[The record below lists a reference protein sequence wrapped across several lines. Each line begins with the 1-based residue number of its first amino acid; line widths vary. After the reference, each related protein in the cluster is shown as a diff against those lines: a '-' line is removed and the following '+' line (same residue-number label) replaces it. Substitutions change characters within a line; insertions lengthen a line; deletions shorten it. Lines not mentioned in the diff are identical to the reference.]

1 MNSLQNRSTLLD
13 KQYDTGQFSACIVT
27 NIGKEMIAKSQNGQT
42 LTFTR
47 VALGDGLIDDDDDIL
62 SFTKV
67 KNERLSANIAKWV
80 DKQNGQFQIQFRV
93 SNQEVEIGFWQREI
107 GIMAKID
114 GGEEQ
119 LYAYATSGNGADFLY
134 DKTTPIDERIV
145 NIDFVIGNAEN
156 VQVIVNGSIIYATI
170 EDLENAIDEH
180 NADEN
185 AHDNLIKRLFG
196 SAEAT
201 LDSIKLKI
209 KEWAKEV
216 CLPLSGGTMKG
227 NINANGYNITATK
240 FIGNL
245 QGNADSAT
253 KANQDKNGK
262 DITGYL
268 YKTEDLTLNS
278 NAEILTVGNISEILN
293 SFCTKF
299 KQIQGTGTYAEN
311 SPTSIKSLND
321 NKAPKTS
328 PAFSGTPTAPT
339 PGVDTNNTQLA
350 TCGFVRN
357 AIAKYAPMLDTMKKI
372 YPVGSIYMSTV
383 STNPAT
389 LFGFGRWEAMP
400 AGRVLL
406 AQGTASWGTYN
417 AGSTG
422 GEATHQLTVGELPSH
437 SHTGS
442 TNTAGEHSHSITTFD
457 DERKAENKI
466 AGGGSWNNGTAWSNN
481 SGNHSHTVSINNTGS
496 NQAHNNLQ
504 PYITCYIWKRTV

>member
-245 QGNADSAT
+245 QGKADSAANADLAA
-253 KANQDKNGK
+253 KATTAENANNAN
-262 DITGYL
+262 
-268 YKTEDLTLNS
+268 NS
-278 NAEILTVGNISEILN
+278 SVANKLGTSTVGSA
-293 SFCTKF
+293 TKPVY
-299 KQIQGTGTYAEN
+299 INNGVASAVSVDLST
-311 SPTSIKSLND
+311 L
-321 NKAPKTS
+321 APKAS
-328 PAFSGTPTAPT
+328 PGLTGTPTAPT
-339 PGVDTNNTQLA
+339 ANVDTNDTQIA

-372 YPVGSIYMSTV
+372 YPVGSIYISTV
-383 STNPAT
+383 STNPSE
-389 LFGFGRWEAMP
+389 LFGFGTWKAMP

-406 AQGTASWGTYN
+406 AQGKVETENYTHNFVVGE
-417 AGSTG
+417 TG
-422 GEATHQLTVGELPSH
+422 GEFVHQLTVGELPSH
-437 SHTGS
+437 NHSASSNTTGEHSHTFS
-442 TNTAGEHSHSITTFD
+442 INVAYHEQFFPYADSISRGENKHGITSITSNHNGNHSHSIT
-457 DERKAENKI
+457 
-466 AGGGSWNNGTAWSNN
+466 
-481 SGNHSHTVSINNTGS
+481 VNNTGS

-504 PYITCYIWKRTV
+504 PYIAVYIWKRTA

>member
-180 NADEN
+180 NTDEN

-245 QGNADSAT
+245 QGKADSAANADLAA
-253 KANQDKNGK
+253 KATTAENANNAN
-262 DITGYL
+262 
-268 YKTEDLTLNS
+268 NS
-278 NAEILTVGNISEILN
+278 SVANKLGTSTVGSA
-293 SFCTKF
+293 TKPVYINNGVASAVSVGLSTLTA
-299 KQIQGTGTYAEN
+299 KA
-311 SPTSIKSLND
+311 SPGLT
-321 NKAPKTS
+321 
-328 PAFSGTPTAPT
+328 GTPTAPT
-339 PGVDTNNTQLA
+339 ANVDTNNTQIA

-357 AIAKYAPMLDTMKKI
+357 AIAKFAPMLDTMKKI

-389 LFGFGRWEAMP
+389 LFGFGTWEAMP

-406 AQGTASWGTYN
+406 AQGKSSWGTTYN

-437 SHTGS
+437 THMAS
-442 TNTAGEHSHSITTFD
+442 TNTVEDHTHGINLLRNESNDYSPYATNGGDSTTANTKTQPAGSHSHNI
-457 DERKAENKI
+457 I
-466 AGGGSWNNGTAWSNN
+466 IG
-481 SGNHSHTVSINNTGS
+481 NTGS
-496 NQAHNNLQ
+496 NTAHNNMM
-504 PYITCYIWKRTV
+504 PYIICYIWQRVS

>member
-180 NADEN
+180 NTDEN

-245 QGNADSAT
+245 QGKADSAANADLAA
-253 KANQDKNGK
+253 KATTAENANNAN
-262 DITGYL
+262 
-268 YKTEDLTLNS
+268 NS
-278 NAEILTVGNISEILN
+278 SVANKLGTSTVGSA
-293 SFCTKF
+293 TKPVYINNGVASAVSVDLSTLTA
-299 KQIQGTGTYAEN
+299 KA
-311 SPTSIKSLND
+311 SPGL
-321 NKAPKTS
+321 A
-328 PAFSGTPTAPT
+328 GTPTAPT
-339 PGVDTNNTQLA
+339 ANVDTNNTQIA

-357 AIAKYAPMLDTMKKI
+357 AIAKFAPMLDTMKKI

-389 LFGFGRWEAMP
+389 LFGFGTWEAMP
-400 AGRVLL
+400 EGRVLL
-406 AQGTASWGTYN
+406 AQGKSSWGTTYN

-422 GEATHQLTVGELPSH
+422 GEATHQLTVGELPQ
-437 SHTGS
+437 HTHTAS
-442 TNTAGEHSHSITTFD
+442 TNTTGSHAHTYRTFYGTTGYGPD
-457 DERKAENKI
+457 
-466 AGGGSWNNGTAWSNN
+466 GSSDREKTINTGS
-481 SGNHSHTVSINNTGS
+481 SGNHTHTVTINNTGS

-504 PYITCYIWKRTV
+504 PYIAVYIWKRTA

>member
-180 NADEN
+180 NTDEN

-216 CLPLSGGTMKG
+216 CLPLSGGTMKD

-245 QGNADSAT
+245 QGKADSAANADLAA
-253 KANQDKNGK
+253 KATTAENANNAN
-262 DITGYL
+262 
-268 YKTEDLTLNS
+268 NS
-278 NAEILTVGNISEILN
+278 SVANKLGTSTVGSA
-293 SFCTKF
+293 TKPVY
-299 KQIQGTGTYAEN
+299 INNGVASAVSVDLST
-311 SPTSIKSLND
+311 L
-321 NKAPKTS
+321 APKAS
-328 PAFSGTPTAPT
+328 PGLTGTPTAPT
-339 PGVDTNNTQLA
+339 ANVDTNNTQIA

-357 AIAKYAPMLDTMKKI
+357 AIAKFAPMLDTMKKI

-389 LFGFGRWEAMP
+389 LFGFGTWEAMP
-400 AGRVLL
+400 EGRVLL
-406 AQGTASWGTYN
+406 AQGKSSWGTTYN

-422 GEATHQLTVGELPSH
+422 GEATHQLTVGELPAH
-437 SHTGS
+437 NHTAS
-442 TNTAGEHSHSITTFD
+442 TNTTGNHTHQFQLYGPNGNTNMNFPSDFDTNYARNKGTTLS
-457 DERKAENKI
+457 A
-466 AGGGSWNNGTAWSNN
+466 
-481 SGNHSHTVSINNTGS
+481 GNHSHTININNTGS
-496 NQAHNNLQ
+496 SQSHNNMQ
-504 PYITCYIWKRTV
+504 PYLAVYMWKRVS